1 MEHYI
6 MENTEKPFIGKI
18 IREKLKEQG
27 RTVTWLAKQ
36 LSCTRENLY
45 NVFAKEHINTH
56 LLFQISQELNYDF
69 FKEFSNCLHLK
80 K

>member
-1 MEHYI
+1 

-18 IREKLKEQG
+18 IKGKLKEQG
-27 RTVTWLAKQ
+27 RSVTWLATR

-45 NVFAKEHINTH
+45 NVFAKDHINTQ
-56 LLFQISQELNYDF
+56 LLFKISQELNYDF

>member
-1 MEHYI
+1 MEI
-6 MENTEKPFIGKI
+6 KKKPFIGKI
-18 IREKLKEQG
+18 IKEKLKEQG
-27 RTVTWLAKQ
+27 RTVTWLASQ

-45 NVFAKEHINTH
+45 NIFAKDHINTQ
-56 LLFQISQELNYDF
+56 LLFKISQELNYDF

>member
-1 MEHYI
+1 MR
-6 MENTEKPFIGKI
+6 PLIGKRI
-18 IREKLKEQG
+18 KEKLKEQG

-45 NVFAKEHINTH
+45 NIFAKNHINTQ

-69 FKEFSNCLHLK
+69 FKEFSNCLRLK